1 MFHYLAKNDN
11 QRKNL
16 RKTTILLA
24 PVAKYFLT
32 SSQATATVC
41 VQEGEAATAKKDICV
56 FSNSIDRDISQ
67 THTARWHSVSRCW
80 DLSVH
85 YLPWNTAHLIF
96 FSPTFHF
103 LFITMQWW
111 VDLQLKTVV
120 FLFFLLF
127 NLTLQFAQ
135 YYALSN
141 THVWDGG
148 EVDIQVQEQA
158 AAWHSY
164 SLIISRPILNI
175 VSFQ

>member
-11 QRKNL
+11 QRKNF

-85 YLPWNTAHLIF
+85 YLPWNTAHSF
-96 FSPTFHF
+96 N
-103 LFITMQWW
+103 
-111 VDLQLKTVV
+111 
-120 FLFFLLF
+120 FFLSNFPFSMHNYDELVYNCF
-127 NLTLQFAQ
+127 CSFSLTLQFAQ
-135 YYALSN
+135 YKALSN
-141 THVWDGG
+141 TRVWDGG

-158 AAWHSY
+158 AVWHSY